1 MINKLASLAL
11 ALYCL
16 ITSFFLEGAPGLAMF
31 IVIIPLLACIWF
43 SELLG
48 SITGFGGFRH
58 PVVDKETPGCFVCA
72 MGWLGLMVV
81 TVAMTKKIL

>member
-16 ITSFFLEGAPGLAMF
+16 ITAFSLEGAAGLTML

-48 SITGFGGFRH
+48 SLTGFGGFRH
-58 PVVDKETPGCFVCA
+58 PVVDKQTPGCLVSA
-72 MGWLGLMVV
+72 MGWLGLLVV
-81 TVAMTKKIL
+81 TIATTKRLM

>member
-1 MINKLASLAL
+1 MINKLVSLAL

-16 ITSFFLEGAPGLAMF
+16 ITALSLEGAIGLTILLP
-31 IVIIPLLACIWF
+31 IVPLLGCIWF

-58 PVVDKETPGCFVCA
+58 PVVDKETPGCFVGT
-72 MGWLGLMVV
+72 MGWLGLIVV
-81 TVAMTKKIL
+81 TIATTKRLL

>member
-1 MINKLASLAL
+1 MINKLTSLIL
-11 ALYCL
+11 SLYCL
-16 ITSFFLEGAPGLAMF
+16 ISAYHTEGASGLA
-31 IVIIPLLACIWF
+31 IAIAIIPLMACIWF

-72 MGWLGLMVV
+72 MGWLGLLVV
-81 TVAMTKKIL
+81 TVAITRRLL